1 MEYWVSFTFNNKCDN
16 KNCCDSQLHARL
28 LLLLIRGCIIGLIY
42 DVMMM
47 MLMSQCRAVSGNWER
62 CVQWSSDLISCEV
75 GIWIM
80 GSSSDRYKVV
90 SNHSD
95 PRLALVGGG
104 RGEGTH
110 NGSNIL
116 LCYFEAGNLVAAKKT
131 TFYNDQSFIQQHWQQ
146 SSDLVF

>member
-1 MEYWVSFTFNNKCDN
+1 
-16 KNCCDSQLHARL
+16 
-28 LLLLIRGCIIGLIY
+28 
-42 DVMMM
+42 
-47 MLMSQCRAVSGNWER
+47 
-62 CVQWSSDLISCEV
+62 
-75 GIWIM
+75 M

-104 RGEGTH
+104 RGRGTH